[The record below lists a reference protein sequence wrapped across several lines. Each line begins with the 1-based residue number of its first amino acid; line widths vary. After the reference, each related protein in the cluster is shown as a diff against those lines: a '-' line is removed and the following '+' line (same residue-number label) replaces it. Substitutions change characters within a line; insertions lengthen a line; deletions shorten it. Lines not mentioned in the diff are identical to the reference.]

1 MARELR
7 LMLAAALLAA
17 CGGGAADAGTTATDP
32 SIDEPATPA
41 AAQAATDT
49 VAAPVA
55 IAFDTAAARGERPLL
70 REVYRWDA
78 APRDPF
84 RPVFVLEG
92 SGPELPD
99 LVLSS
104 VIHDPNVASKS
115 IATFSDRGS
124 SKRYVVGLGERIGR
138 LTVVEIT
145 GESVTLRMNDFGTI
159 RDQTYHVRR
168 SEDGTP

>member
-7 LMLAAALLAA
+7 LMLAAALMAA
-17 CGGGAADAGTTATDP
+17 CGGAADGGTAATDGP
-32 SIDEPATPA
+32 SIDEPVNPP
-41 AAQAATDT
+41 AAQAAPDT

-145 GESVTLRMNDFGTI
+145 GDAVTLRMNDFGTI